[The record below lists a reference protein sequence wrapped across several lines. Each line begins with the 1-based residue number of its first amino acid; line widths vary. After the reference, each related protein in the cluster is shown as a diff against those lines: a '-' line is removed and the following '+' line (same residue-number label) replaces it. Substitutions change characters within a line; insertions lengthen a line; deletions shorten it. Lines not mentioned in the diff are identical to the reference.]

1 MDKNFKELGIKEN
14 ILKSLD
20 DMGIVKP
27 TEVQEKT
34 IIPALEGKNIIA
46 QSQTGTGKTLA
57 YLLPMIERI
66 NCDSKELQGLILAP
80 THELTMQIHSTI
92 LDLKKGA
99 GIDFNAISL
108 VGSGNI
114 TRQIEKLK
122 SKPQIATGSTGRVLD
137 LIKRKKLK
145 VHKVNFLVID
155 EFDKLL
161 DKDSIA
167 DVKAIIKSLDNKVQ
181 IIMVSATTDENTLD
195 VAKSLMND
203 AEIIKVSSSDLNI
216 NPNITHEFFLCDP
229 RKKVEFLRKV
239 VHWERAAKTLV
250 FVNNNYDVGMT
261 LDKLKYHNINCAS
274 ICGNISKE
282 DRKNAIEGFRRGK
295 IKVLISSDVGARGL
309 DIKGITHV
317 VNLDMPKS
325 EKDYVHRAG
334 RVARGENKG
343 KCISLVAPREFSLI
357 EKYEKIFNIK
367 ITEKVLYK
375 GQILDYED

>member
-14 ILKSLD
+14 ICKALD
-20 DMGIVKP
+20 VMGIVKP
-27 TEVQEKT
+27 TEIQEKT
-34 IIPALEGKNIIA
+34 IVSALEGKNIIA

-57 YLLPMIERI
+57 YVLPMMENI
-66 NCDSKELQGLILAP
+66 NCDSKELQGLVIAP
-80 THELTMQIHSTI
+80 THELTMQIHNTI
-92 LDLKKGA
+92 LDLKKDA
-99 GIDFNAISL
+99 DISCNAASL

-122 SKPQIATGSTGRVLD
+122 SKPQIATGSSGRVVD

-145 VHKVNFLVID
+145 VHNVKVLVID

-161 DKDSIA
+161 DKDNIN
-167 DVKAIIKSLDNKVQ
+167 DIKFIIKSLDNKVQ
-181 IIMVSATTDENTLD
+181 IIMVSATTDEKTLD
-195 VAKSLMND
+195 IAKSLMND
-203 AEIIKVSSSDLNI
+203 VEIIKVSSSDLNI
-216 NPNITHEFFLCDP
+216 NPNITHEVFLCDP

-239 VHWERAAKTLV
+239 VHWERAKKTLV
-250 FVNNNYDVGMT
+250 FVNNNYDVELT
-261 LDKLKYHNINCAS
+261 LDKLKYHGINCDS

-282 DRKNAIEGFRRGK
+282 ERKNAIEGFRRGK
-295 IKVLISSDVGARGL
+295 INVLIASDVGARGL

-334 RVARGENKG
+334 RVARGENTG
-343 KCISLVAPREFSLI
+343 KCISLVAPKEFSLI
-357 EKYEKIFNIK
+357 EKYEKTFNIK
-367 ITEKVLYK
+367 MTEKVLYK

>member
-1 MDKNFKELGIKEN
+1 M
-14 ILKSLD
+14 
-20 DMGIVKP
+20 
-27 TEVQEKT
+27 
-34 IIPALEGKNIIA
+34 
-46 QSQTGTGKTLA
+46 
-57 YLLPMIERI
+57 LPMMEKI
-66 NCDSKELQGLILAP
+66 NYDNKELQGLVLAP
-80 THELTMQIHSTI
+80 THELTMQIHNTI
-92 LDLKKGA
+92 LDLKKDA
-99 GIDFNAISL
+99 NISCNAASL

-122 SKPQIATGSTGRVLD
+122 SKPQIATGSSGRVVD

-145 VHKVNFLVID
+145 VHNVKFLVID

-161 DKDSIA
+161 DKDNIN
-167 DVKAIIKSLDNKVQ
+167 DIKFIIKSLDNKVQ
-181 IIMVSATTDENTLD
+181 IIMVSATTDEKTLD
-195 VAKSLMND
+195 MAKSLMSE
-203 AEIIKVSSSDLNI
+203 AEIIKVSSSDLTI
-216 NPNITHEFFLCDP
+216 NSNITHEFFLCDP

-239 VHWERAAKTLV
+239 VHWERAKKTLV
-250 FVNNNYDVGMT
+250 FVNNNYDVELT
-261 LDKLKYHNINCAS
+261 LDKLKYHNINCDS

-295 IKVLISSDVGARGL
+295 VNVLIASDVGARGL

-334 RVARGENKG
+334 RVARGENTG
-343 KCISLVAPREFSLI
+343 KCISLVVPKELSLI
-357 EKYEKIFNIK
+357 EKYEKIFNVK

>member
-14 ILKSLD
+14 ICKALD
-20 DMGIVKP
+20 IRGIVKP

-34 IIPALEGKNIIA
+34 IVPALEGKNIIA

-57 YLLPMIERI
+57 YVLPMMEKI
-66 NCDSKELQGLILAP
+66 NYDNKELQGLVLAP
-80 THELTMQIHSTI
+80 THELTMQIHNTI
-92 LDLKKGA
+92 LDLKKDA
-99 GIDFNAISL
+99 NISCNAASL

-122 SKPQIATGSTGRVLD
+122 SKPQIATGSSGRVVD

-145 VHKVNFLVID
+145 VHNVKFLVID

-161 DKDSIA
+161 DKDNIN
-167 DVKAIIKSLDNKVQ
+167 DIKFIIKSLDNKVQ
-181 IIMVSATTDENTLD
+181 IIMVSATTDEKTLD
-195 VAKSLMND
+195 MAKSLMSE
-203 AEIIKVSSSDLNI
+203 AEIIKVSSSDLTI
-216 NPNITHEFFLCDP
+216 NSNITHEFFLCDP

-239 VHWERAAKTLV
+239 VHWERAKKTLV
-250 FVNNNYDVGMT
+250 FVNNNYDVELT
-261 LDKLKYHNINCAS
+261 LDKLKYHNINCDS

-295 IKVLISSDVGARGL
+295 VNVLIASDVGARGL

-334 RVARGENKG
+334 RVARGENTG
-343 KCISLVAPREFSLI
+343 KCISLVAPREFPLI

-367 ITEKVLYK
+367 MTEKVLYK

>member
-14 ILKSLD
+14 ILVALD
-20 DMGIVKP
+20 AMGIVKP

-34 IIPALEGKNIIA
+34 IVPALEGKNIIA

-57 YLLPMIERI
+57 YLLPMMEKI

-80 THELTMQIHSTI
+80 THELTMQIHNTI
-92 LDLKKGA
+92 LDLKKDA
-99 GIDFNAISL
+99 GINCNAASL

-145 VHKVNFLVID
+145 VHSVNFLVID

-167 DVKAIIKSLDNKVQ
+167 DIKAIIKSLDNKVQ
-181 IIMVSATTDENTLD
+181 IIMVSATTDENTLET
-195 VAKSLMND
+195 AKSLMND

-250 FVNNNYDVGMT
+250 FVNNNYDVEMT
-261 LDKLKYHNINCAS
+261 LDKLKYHSINCDS

-295 IKVLISSDVGARGL
+295 INVLIASDVGARGL

-334 RVARGENKG
+334 RVARGENTG
-343 KCISLVAPREFSLI
+343 KCISLVAPREFPLI

-367 ITEKVLYK
+367 MTEKVLYK